1 MSPKD
6 LKTIRFIDRM
16 MDAGVRVFKIEG
28 RARGPEY
35 VYTVVKCY
43 KEAIAAVLDGT
54 FTAQGWLGRAS
65 RHRLQ
70 PWFLGWLLSGSD
82 SR

>member
-16 MDAGVRVFKIEG
+16 MKSGVRVFKIEG

-35 VYTVVKCY
+35 VYSVVQCY
-43 KEAIAAVLDGT
+43 KEAIAAVLDRLLHEE
-54 FTAQGWLGRAS
+54 QGRVGC
-65 RHRLQ
+65 
-70 PWFLGWLLSGSD
+70 
-82 SR
+82 